1 VANPAAG
8 LSAEEITMEDVQKV
22 VETSATQV
30 VKILNEATR
39 ILAQ

>member
-1 VANPAAG
+1 
-8 LSAEEITMEDVQKV
+8 VQKV
-22 VETSATQV
+22 VETSAAQV